1 MKDLDK
7 SLENDIRNMREAKKF
22 SLEMKISALQ
32 QLILQRFQALTTISS
47 ISFAVAGIIISVR
60 SDLIKNEFLAF
71 LSAGLFIIIAL
82 ISLGRHLWLIRSDIN
97 AIAKKIKNLPDEDW
111 SRPLTEKEFKA
122 DWWPETLY
130 VLLVV
135 GVFLFGLSFFNI

>member
-7 SLENDIRNMREAKKF
+7 SLENNTRNIREAKKF

-47 ISFAVAGIIISVR
+47 ISFAVAGITISVR
-60 SDLIKNEFLAF
+60 SDLIRNEQLAF
-71 LSAGLFIIIAL
+71 FSAGLFIFIAL
-82 ISLGRHLWLIRSDIN
+82 ISLGRHLFLIRSDIKG
-97 AIAKKIKNLPDEDW
+97 IAQKIKDLPDANW
-111 SRPLTEKEFKA
+111 NRPLEEQEFKA

-130 VLLVV
+130 GFLVI
-135 GVFLFGLSFFNI
+135 GIILFAVSFCI